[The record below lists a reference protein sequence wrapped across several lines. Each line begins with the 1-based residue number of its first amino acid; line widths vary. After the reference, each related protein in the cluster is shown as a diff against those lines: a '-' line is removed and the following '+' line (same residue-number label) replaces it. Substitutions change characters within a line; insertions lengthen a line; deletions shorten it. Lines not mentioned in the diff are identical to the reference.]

1 MLSRVRHFGGVYQ
14 NFINYF
20 RIQNLTLLTFSSKT
34 FTTLRYASVDSRNI
48 NAHTHNHSG
57 NIGFN
62 YHKKMLKISV
72 DGNISS
78 GKSTLVSKLVEFF
91 PKSNAAGSGDYAF
104 DLEVVPEPLEK
115 WCNLNGHNL
124 LDMFYKD
131 PVKTNFLFQH
141 YVQLTRLEDTVK
153 GSSSTNS
160 NMNMSQDSGVDSG
173 EITKVRVMERSL
185 QNNRYC
191 FLELARRKDKM
202 HPAEFTVLAEWY
214 NWLEKNL
221 DLSLDVIVYLRTK
234 PETAY
239 SRMKARARSEE
250 SSCPIEYLTD
260 LHESYEDWLIRK
272 TVPGND
278 SVIKQDVLV
287 VDAEQSKED
296 VASQCF
302 RLLEDYLK
310 MSKTEL
316 VGNITG

>member
-1 MLSRVRHFGGVYQ
+1 MISRVRSFGGVYQ
-14 NFINYF
+14 NFIKF
-20 RIQNLTLLTFSSKT
+20 FGSQNLAAFSSQ
-34 FTTLRYASVDSRNI
+34 TLISKDSKNI
-48 NAHTHNHSG
+48 TAHDYDHSG

-62 YHKKMLKISV
+62 HHKKMLKISV

-91 PKSNAAGSGDYAF
+91 PKSNAAESGDYAF
-104 DLEVVPEPLEK
+104 NLEVVPEPLEK

-131 PVKTNFLFQH
+131 PIKSNFLFQH

-153 GSSSTNS
+153 GSNSTNA
-160 NMNMSQDSGVDSG
+160 NMSQDSGVDTG

-221 DLSLDVIVYLRTK
+221 DLSLDVIIYLRTK

-250 SSCPIEYLTD
+250 SSCPLEYLTD

-272 TVPGND
+272 NVPGNE

-287 VDAEQSKED
+287 VDAEQSKEE

-316 VGNITG
+316 VGNVAG